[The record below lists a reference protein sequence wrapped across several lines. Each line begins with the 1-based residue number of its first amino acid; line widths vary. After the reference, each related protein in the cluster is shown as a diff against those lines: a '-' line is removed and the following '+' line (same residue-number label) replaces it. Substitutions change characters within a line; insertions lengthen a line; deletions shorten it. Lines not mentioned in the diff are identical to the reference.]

1 MDIAHQLGAFSD
13 IIGGIVKVFGNMPES
28 IFQVWKAL
36 RGFTAVE
43 MSLGTAAMSAGNPV
57 AEGLAVIAE

>member
-36 RGFTAVE
+36 RGFTALE
-43 MSLGTAAMSAGNPV
+43 MSAGTAAMSLAQPVVEYV
-57 AEGLAVIAE
+57 AE